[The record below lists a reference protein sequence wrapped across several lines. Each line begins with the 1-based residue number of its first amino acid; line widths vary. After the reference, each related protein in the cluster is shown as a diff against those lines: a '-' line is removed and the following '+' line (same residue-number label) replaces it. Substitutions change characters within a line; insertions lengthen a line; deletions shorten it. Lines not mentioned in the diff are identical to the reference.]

1 MCAKTSKPFSR
12 EEKRVAIELWRAKV
26 PLKAIRDQ
34 VQMSESTLRRVLAFA
49 KKNPDTL
56 IAGRKVGSGRP
67 CLINK
72 TIQKTMKKKLLN
84 SPTTTAKQLKK
95 TVPGLANMSVRAIQH
110 VSLKKLKLPS
120 RVMAKKPLL
129 TQKMKDQRLEFA
141 HQYGHWSIEEWKQV
155 MFSDESHFELRFG
168 NQGSRCRRPVG
179 SDRFEEKFTK
189 KTVKHPPKV
198 MAWGCFS
205 WRGRGGL
212 EFLEKGEMMNGGAT
226 GACWMRSWSFL
237 CTSTERATFFK
248 TGHHVT
254 RPESSPSGLLNGH
267 TSSSSSGQATLQ
279 ILTP

>member
-34 VQMSESTLRRVLAFA
+34 VKMSESTLRRVLAFV

-56 IAGRKVGSGRP
+56 VAGHKVGSGWP

-72 TIQKTMKKKLLN
+72 TIQKAMKKKLLN

-120 RVMAKKPLL
+120 RVIAKKPLL

-141 HQYGHWSIEEWKQV
+141 HQYSHWGIEEWKQV
-155 MFSDESHFELRFG
+155 MFSDVQQF
-168 NQGSRCRRPVG
+168 
-179 SDRFEEKFTK
+179 
-189 KTVKHPPKV
+189 
-198 MAWGCFS
+198 
-205 WRGRGGL
+205 
-212 EFLEKGEMMNGGAT
+212 
-226 GACWMRSWSFL
+226 
-237 CTSTERATFFK
+237 
-248 TGHHVT
+248 
-254 RPESSPSGLLNGH
+254 
-267 TSSSSSGQATLQ
+267 
-279 ILTP
+279 